1 MKKVSLDDVMDVY
14 MKEKENLNFNL
25 ERREIRRAM
34 FSALLDEKVKTS
46 KLRREGKRITWIM
59 PFFSVSGTRLA
70 ISKHHLDMYTKNRP
84 SRWLEKYTLHYGV
97 LSFDWPVGLD
107 EIMYPKFVS
116 PPCLT
121 VSFNFYA
128 GFIFLLHFGD
138 LLRFCIVYR

>member
-84 SRWLEKYTLHYGV
+84 SR
-97 LSFDWPVGLD
+97 
-107 EIMYPKFVS
+107 
-116 PPCLT
+116 
-121 VSFNFYA
+121 
-128 GFIFLLHFGD
+128 
-138 LLRFCIVYR
+138 